1 MPEARCLHAASLPG
15 GWQLPVPAWFPPK
28 SPTVFGL
35 LLVLEPHHG
44 SGDVHALVS
53 YLARDL
59 TVISACCIEQQQG
72 VPGLG
77 SAGAGKLLLNALD

>member
-1 MPEARCLHAASLPG
+1 MPARRKSAWRLAASSTG
-15 GWQLPVPAWFPPK
+15 VVSAK
-28 SPTVFGL
+28 VTNRI
-35 LLVLEPHHG
+35 LVCFSALEPHHG
-44 SGDVHALVS
+44 SGDVHAPVS

>member
-1 MPEARCLHAASLPG
+1 MPARRKSAWRLAALQHRRGFRQSRQPY
-15 GWQLPVPAWFPPK
+15 
-28 SPTVFGL
+28 FGL
-35 LLVLEPHHG
+35 LLGLEPHHG